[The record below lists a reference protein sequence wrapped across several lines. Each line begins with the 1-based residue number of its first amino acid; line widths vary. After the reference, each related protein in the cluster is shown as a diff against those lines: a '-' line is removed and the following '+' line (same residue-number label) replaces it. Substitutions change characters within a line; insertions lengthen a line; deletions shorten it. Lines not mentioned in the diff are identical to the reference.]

1 VAPLISV
8 VVAVRD
14 GARWLAEAVTSV
26 LAEDVPLELFVV
38 DDASTDDTRAVLAS
52 VRDPRLVAVLLDAP
66 VGPFG
71 AANVALARAR
81 GPFIARLDADDRNR
95 RGRLAAQLAFLEAN
109 AAVGLV
115 GSACTLIDEAGR
127 ALGVQAV
134 PQSDAELRARMLV
147 GPPFVHSSVMW
158 RAALQLRYD
167 DALTV
172 GGDYA
177 LWGRALAATEGRN
190 LPEPWVDYRRWDG
203 SWSARAKDAQRA
215 VHDGVALAWLRRTRP
230 ELGAGAHVKLR
241 RWLESGGAA
250 AAELEAWIAKL
261 GDGPALRRPLGT
273 WGQP

>member
-1 VAPLISV
+1 MVPLVSV
-8 VVAVRD
+8 VMAVRN
-14 GARWLAEAVTSV
+14 GARWLAEAVASV
-26 LAEDVPLELFVV
+26 LAEDVPLELLVV
-38 DDASTDDTRAVLAS
+38 DDASTDDTRAVLAQL
-52 VRDPRLVAVLLDAP
+52 RDPRVVPLLLDAS

-71 AANVALARAR
+71 AANAALARAR
-81 GPFIARLDADDRNR
+81 GTFVARLDADDRHR
-95 RGRLAAQLAFLEAN
+95 RGRLAAQVAFLEAHP
-109 AAVGLV
+109 AVGLV
-115 GSACTLIDEAGR
+115 GSACTIIDADGR
-127 ALGVQAV
+127 GIGAQEV
-134 PQSDAELRARMLV
+134 PRTDAELRARMLV

-158 RAALQLRYD
+158 KAALGLRYD
-167 DALTV
+167 GTLSV

-177 LWGRALAATEGRN
+177 LWGHVLAATEGAN

-230 ELGAGAHVKLR
+230 KLGTGAHVKLR

-250 AAELEAWIAKL
+250 DAELEAWIAKL